1 MLIPVTFDRHPST
14 SSLQKLPPSLLKI
27 SHDEVVL
34 LDLQGALEVESS
46 HPNERDGKFIG
57 TLTIDDDMKRSTL
70 RIGHHLIEGKLVNLP
85 KPLAVLHRSPAPA
98 RISDSRWTG
107 EDNGG
112 DEDVVMDDREERI
125 VDFESTSNSPSVQW
139 NTLAIVKRKI
149 LFAKRPTP
157 LAGRLN

>member
-1 MLIPVTFDRHPST
+1 MLIPVTFDRHSST
-14 SSLQKLPPSLLKI
+14 STLQKLPPSLLKI

-34 LDLQGALEVESS
+34 LDLQGALEVDSS

-70 RIGHHLIEGKLVNLP
+70 RIGHHLVEGKLVNLS

-98 RISDSRWTG
+98 RIPDSRWTG
-107 EDNGG
+107 EDCEGH
-112 DEDVVMDDREERI
+112 EDVVMDDGEERI
-125 VDFESTSNSPSVQW
+125 VDFESSSTSPVQW

-157 LAGRLN
+157 LAERLN

>member
-34 LDLQGALEVESS
+34 LDLQGALEVDSS

-85 KPLAVLHRSPAPA
+85 KPLAVLHRSPAPV

-107 EDNGG
+107 EDGGG
-112 DEDVVMDDREERI
+112 DEDVVMDDPRLPPQYNGTHWR
-125 VDFESTSNSPSVQW
+125 SLN
-139 NTLAIVKRKI
+139 VKFYLRNDQ
-149 LFAKRPTP
+149 RHSQED
-157 LAGRLN
+157 

>member
-34 LDLQGALEVESS
+34 LDLQGALEVDSS

-85 KPLAVLHRSPAPA
+85 KPLAVLHRSPAPV

-107 EDNGG
+107 EDSGG
-112 DEDVVMDDREERI
+112 DEDVVMDDL
-125 VDFESTSNSPSVQW
+125 QW

-149 LFAKRPTP
+149 IFAKRPTP